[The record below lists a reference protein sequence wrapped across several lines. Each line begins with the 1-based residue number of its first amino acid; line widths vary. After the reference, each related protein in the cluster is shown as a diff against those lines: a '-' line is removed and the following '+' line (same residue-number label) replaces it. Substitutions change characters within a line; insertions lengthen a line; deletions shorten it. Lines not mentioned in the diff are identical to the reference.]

1 MPMRLRH
8 TIGFSLALLVMSGGA
23 MPKPALA
30 EDTSHPAKK
39 HHVTESKAKPT
50 KVAENRH
57 RHRDMTTLRTATRS
71 RRHRHQRGGDVETC
85 AETQAKT
92 IGEREVGTASWYGG
106 RHLGRRTASGERLDS
121 IHNTAAHRTLPLQS
135 LARVT
140 NLDNGRSVIVRVT
153 DRGPVSRD
161 LVIDLSPSAAEALD
175 MKDAGIVPVSVE
187 PVVLSADASP

>member
-1 MPMRLRH
+1 MRLRH

-71 RRHRHQRGGDVETC
+71 RRYRHQRGGDVGKP
-85 AETQAKT
+85 AP
-92 IGEREVGTASWYGG
+92 RRRPRRSASA
-106 RHLGRRTASGERLDS
+106 RSALRRGMADAISVAARPAASGSNS

-140 NLDNGRSVIVRVT
+140 NLDNGPSVIVRVT